1 MVSCCH
7 GEAGDT
13 LWALIRVSG
22 QADALN
28 NGSPAMLRR
37 CWRRTTLCVARCC
50 GSTVSWS
57 DCNVSNANAFVRS
70 PDPIAPGVAQ
80 GPVGMILTRYLSS
93 EGWVEECS
101 HANAFDAYI
110 DARRRCVLRGCPYLL
125 VDAETGS
132 TVSVLTVKQCLHQYG
147 VEGDFPA

>member
-1 MVSCCH
+1 
-7 GEAGDT
+7 
-13 LWALIRVSG
+13 
-22 QADALN
+22 
-28 NGSPAMLRR
+28 
-37 CWRRTTLCVARCC
+37 
-50 GSTVSWS
+50 
-57 DCNVSNANAFVRS
+57 
-70 PDPIAPGVAQ
+70 
-80 GPVGMILTRYLSS
+80 MILTRYLSS

-147 VEGDFPA
+147 VCLLYTSPSPRDGLLSRMPSSA

>member
-1 MVSCCH
+1 M
-7 GEAGDT
+7 
-13 LWALIRVSG
+13 
-22 QADALN
+22 
-28 NGSPAMLRR
+28 
-37 CWRRTTLCVARCC
+37 
-50 GSTVSWS
+50 
-57 DCNVSNANAFVRS
+57 
-70 PDPIAPGVAQ
+70 AQ

-110 DARRRCVLRGCPYLL
+110 DARRRCPYLL